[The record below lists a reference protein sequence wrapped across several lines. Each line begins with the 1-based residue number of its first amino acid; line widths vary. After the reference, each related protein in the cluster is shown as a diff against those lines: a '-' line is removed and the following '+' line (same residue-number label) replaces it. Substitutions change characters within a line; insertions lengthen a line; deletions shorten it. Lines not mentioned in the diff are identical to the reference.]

1 MCPFREDVVRD
12 DRDRALTALLL
23 GVVLSLPACSGTA
36 RREGG
41 PPTEEDVQVL
51 KGRYWHFVEDVR
63 RDPSYAGGKPEIRL
77 WVSLPVDR
85 PEHRVRIGEISPPP
99 TEIIHDAAT
108 GNRVIYWRVI
118 DPPEGGRLVF
128 HYDFEVVNRVV
139 RSRIDPDRVQQA
151 ATDSPERRRFTV
163 SEPWDEIDPDLA
175 AEAKR
180 IVGDETNPYR
190 QARLVFDWVVEN
202 MTYDYPPIGNRGARQ
217 SFGRKGGDC
226 GEFSRVF
233 VAMMRSLGVPARL
246 VFACW
251 PEGSGHAW
259 AEAFFPPYGWIPVDT
274 SMAQLVLN
282 RLKGQMPEKA
292 AEDFLRLRG
301 IAKGDPGF
309 LFGNL
314 YASRLVVFIGENL
327 RVAPASGP
335 ERTFVYLQ
343 PGGATAWPP
352 AFEMDG
358 LSKETAATGF
368 YRFGEGAA
376 DERAAIEHA
385 GEELGAAW
393 LGAGLFEKAIPAL
406 RRKLARSPR
415 DSETLFQLGHALF
428 SLGRYEEA
436 RSAFEQSLAG
446 EGGSAKRTEDTW
458 CHILI
463 GMCWDAAGNR
473 EAAKAA
479 YQKALDL
486 GVDQGGSLETA
497 RSLLEKPFRPD
508 TGDGKK

>member
-1 MCPFREDVVRD
+1 MRD
-12 DRDRALTALLL
+12 GHDRALTALLL
-23 GVVLSLPACSGTA
+23 GLLVLLPPGSIASGQDTT
-36 RREGG
+36 
-41 PPTEEDVQVL
+41 PPAEEDAQVL
-51 KGRYWHFVEDVR
+51 KGRYWHFVEGVR

-77 WVSLPVDR
+77 WVALPVDR

-99 TEIIHDAAT
+99 TEVIEDPAT
-108 GNRVIYWRVI
+108 GNRVVFWRIV
-118 DPPEGGRLVF
+118 DPPEEARLVF
-128 HYDFEVVNRVV
+128 YYDFEVVNRVV

-151 ATDSPERRRFTV
+151 APDSPERQRFTI
-163 SEPWDEIDPDLA
+163 SETFVEIDHDIA

-180 IVGDETNPYR
+180 IVGEETNPYR

-202 MTYDYPPIGNRGARQ
+202 MTYDYPPIENRGAKL

-226 GEFSRVF
+226 GEFSHVF

-259 AEAFFPPYGWIPVDT
+259 AEVFFPPYGWTPVDT
-274 SMAQLVLN
+274 AMAQLVQN
-282 RLKGQMPEKA
+282 RLKGQMPEEA
-292 AEDFLRLRG
+292 VEHFLRLRG
-301 IAKGDPGF
+301 IERGNPGF

-335 ERTFVYLQ
+335 ERTFIYLQ

-352 AFEMDG
+352 AFELAG
-358 LSKETAATGF
+358 LSRETVATGF
-368 YRFGEGAA
+368 YRFGEGAT
-376 DERAAIEHA
+376 DEKAAREHA
-385 GEELGAAW
+385 EEELGAAW
-393 LGAGLFEKAIPAL
+393 LGAGLFEKAIPAIQ
-406 RRKLARSPR
+406 RKLVRSPR
-415 DSETLFQLGHALF
+415 DSETLFQLGNALF

-436 RSAFEQSLAG
+436 RPIFEQSLAG
-446 EGGSAKRTEDTW
+446 EGGSAKRTTDTW

-463 GMCWDAAGNR
+463 GMCRDVAEDR

-479 YQKALDL
+479 YRKALEL

-497 RSLLEKPFRPD
+497 RHFLETPFRPD
-508 TGDGKK
+508 KEVLRNR